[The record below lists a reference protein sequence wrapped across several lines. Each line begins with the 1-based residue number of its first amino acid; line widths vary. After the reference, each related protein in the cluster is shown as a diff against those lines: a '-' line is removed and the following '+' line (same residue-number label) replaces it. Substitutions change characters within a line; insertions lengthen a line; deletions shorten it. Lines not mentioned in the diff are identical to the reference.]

1 MIYEWNNNI
10 VICISKLIDNK
21 DNLVGYFIYVMNN
34 LKRDLWRNLYK
45 IVVKCFLWWVM
56 G

>member
-21 DNLVGYFIYVMNN
+21 NNLVSYFIYVINIW
-34 LKRDLWRNLYK
+34 KEIYEEIYIR
-45 IVVKCFLWWVM
+45 
-56 G
+56 